1 MYVGSSSSGL
11 LLAVTDVS
19 TTCGEIIFRVNV
31 RSVIQFVFI
40 WLAQAVILIVRSSV
54 KVVKVLA
61 LILLVCGLVSALS
74 RQGCRVTEKLEET
87 RKWSRLGKSH
97 GVRHWIRDTLNSC

>member
-19 TTCGEIIFRVNV
+19 TTCGEIIFRVDV

-61 LILLVCGLVSALS
+61 LIFCLCAAWLVPCLGRVAAS
-74 RQGCRVTEKLEET
+74 R
-87 RKWSRLGKSH
+87 KS
-97 GVRHWIRDTLNSC
+97 